1 MTELL
6 AERFHLSTNHCQN
19 LCNQHQSPTLMLVN
33 LNFAVPLKFYLA
45 QNILDSSSDES
56 IDESVYS
63 DEDFEQDS
71 MDELADKSIVS
82 VKSDKSTK
90 STKSTKSVKSTKST
104 KSDKSTK
111 SEKSTKSAKSTKS
124 VKSTTSE
131 KSKSEK
137 VAEPVVVAMAAPV
150 ESTPS
155 TQPQKAPQV
164 TPLAS
169 ALAPL
174 TLSEPTKPPV
184 AQTEAMDAKPTD
196 ATVTLGKIMEA
207 RTETASALPVPA
219 AEDNTEKTVDINA
232 TISERMKNQAK
243 TMGTSKSRPI
253 SAPVG
258 SRLQKMMASR
268 RAGKAKLPENY
279 NGLGSTAMLNEL
291 ERFKTNALNLELQE
305 LL

>member
-1 MTELL
+1 M
-6 AERFHLSTNHCQN
+6 
-19 LCNQHQSPTLMLVN
+19 
-33 LNFAVPLKFYLA
+33 
-45 QNILDSSSDES
+45 DSSSEES
-56 IDESVYS
+56 INESVYS

-82 VKSDKSTK
+82 VKSDKSAK

-104 KSDKSTK
+104 KSNKSDKSTK

-131 KSKSEK
+131 KSKPEK
-137 VAEPVVVAMAAPV
+137 VAEPVVVTMAAPV

-155 TQPQKAPQV
+155 SQQLEAPQV
-164 TPLAS
+164 APLAS

-174 TLSEPTKPPV
+174 SLSDPTKPPV
-184 AQTEAMDAKPTD
+184 TQSEAMDAKPTD
-196 ATVTLGKIMEA
+196 ATVTLGKIIES
-207 RTETASALPVPA
+207 RTETASALPAPA
-219 AEDNTEKTVDINA
+219 AEDNEKNFDINA